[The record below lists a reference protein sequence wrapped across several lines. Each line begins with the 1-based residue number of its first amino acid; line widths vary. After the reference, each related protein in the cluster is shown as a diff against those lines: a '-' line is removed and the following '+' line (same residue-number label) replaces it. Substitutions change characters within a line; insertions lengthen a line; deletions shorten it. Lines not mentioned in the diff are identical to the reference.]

1 MWMPEYN
8 TRAEDV
14 ERAYLD
20 GKKDLAASSR
30 HNFAKR
36 LVYPGS
42 LERFGCGIH
51 LKSRYQMLD
60 APIFSFGAG
69 IRETTSRIEKDR
81 KITMPSQQSLPIAIY
96 YEQPNWFK
104 PLFAELDRR
113 GTNYVKLDAVEHSY
127 GPGDKPEEKYAL
139 VLNKMSPSA
148 WNRGHGDQIF
158 YTLGYL
164 EHLES
169 RGVRV
174 VNGVKA
180 FRSELSKATQLAMLE
195 GLGLGYPK
203 ARVIHRA
210 SQASAA
216 AEGLRF
222 PVVVKPNIGGSGSGV
237 VKFNTKEHLA
247 EAAGT
252 EGGLTLG
259 MDSTGLVQEFVPARG
274 SYIVRV
280 EVLDGKY
287 LYAIKIHITGETFDL
302 CPADICKTPTGQE
315 LVRSACPVDAPKTG
329 LTVEA
334 FDTPPEVI
342 EEVERLM
349 AAAGIELGGVEFMVD
364 DRDGRRVYYDINA
377 LSNFVAD
384 GPKVVG
390 FDPFARLADWLEAEA
405 KIVNDR
411 RAGVQEL
418 AEVGR

>member
-1 MWMPEYN
+1 M
-8 TRAEDV
+8 
-14 ERAYLD
+14 
-20 GKKDLAASSR
+20 SS
-30 HNFAKR
+30 
-36 LVYPGS
+36 P
-42 LERFGCGIH
+42 
-51 LKSRYQMLD
+51 
-60 APIFSFGAG
+60 
-69 IRETTSRIEKDR
+69 
-81 KITMPSQQSLPIAIY
+81 QSLPIAIY

-127 GPGDKPEEKYAL
+127 GPDDRSEEKYAL

-169 RGVRV
+169 RGIRV

-180 FRSELSKATQLAMLE
+180 YRSELSKAAQLSMLE

-210 SQASAA
+210 AQAVAA
-216 AEGLRF
+216 TEGLRW

-237 VKFNTKEHLA
+237 VKFSSKEALA
-247 EAAGT
+247 EAAAA
-252 EGGLTLG
+252 ENGLVLG

-280 EVLDGKY
+280 EVLDGRY

-302 CPADICKTPTGQE
+302 CPADICRTPLGEE
-315 LVRSACPVDAPKTG
+315 LNRAACPIDAPKTG
-329 LTVEA
+329 LTVEE

-349 AAAGIELGGVEFMVD
+349 AAAGIELGGLEFMVD
-364 DRDGRRVYYDINA
+364 DRDGERVYYDINA

-384 GPKVVG
+384 GQKVVG

-405 KIVNDR
+405 KVVNER
-411 RAGVQEL
+411 RASVAEL
-418 AEVGR
+418 AGAVR